1 MAEPP
6 ICPRYAC
13 FEKLKG
19 GINIRSAGTC
29 RELQRRWF
37 KEAAKAP
44 AIPMPFHMSDC
55 VAGSKSFRHL
65 RDDEPTRLE
74 MQKRMIETM
83 SGLDMQVYGSA
94 IIRADYEAVKVD
106 LRAKPEYQDPWYLAF
121 ESAIQEMMFRSA
133 EAGKNHRI
141 SLVFDRQDKGFRDR
155 AFTLYN
161 ELLSLSVTHS
171 DRFGGLTFEAKDK
184 IAALQAIDVIVYET
198 NRYIAEHM
206 IGHLPQRW
214 QSKLIGEYMPTE
226 GMVYERQRLEELTRL
241 VRLDR
246 AGCQ

>member
-1 MAEPP
+1 MNGLFCSNELAVLMRAYFDESRKHGAANV
-6 ICPRYAC
+6 ISI
-13 FEKLKG
+13 FGLLM
-19 GINIRSAGTC
+19 SAGTC
-29 RELQRRWF
+29 RELQRRWL

-155 AFTLYN
+155 AFTL
-161 ELLSLSVTHS
+161 
-171 DRFGGLTFEAKDK
+171 
-184 IAALQAIDVIVYET
+184 
-198 NRYIAEHM
+198 
-206 IGHLPQRW
+206 
-214 QSKLIGEYMPTE
+214 
-226 GMVYERQRLEELTRL
+226 
-241 VRLDR
+241 
-246 AGCQ
+246 